1 MHLNKK
7 DNHHQ
12 DNSGDNDNGSD
23 KHAIS
28 SFKKNKRSIPV
39 NSQINKSN
47 KLRNFKI
54 PKKDVIYIPT
64 FEKESI
70 VTSKSKSIVDKGSL
84 EVSQYSY
91 NIFFTFNDIYFIF

>member
-54 PKKDVIYIPT
+54 PKKDVIHIRTY
-64 FEKESI
+64 EKESI

-91 NIFFTFNDIYFIF
+91 NIFFYF